1 LKIALTTWGKRIS
14 PVFDFAKTL
23 MIVDLENV
31 KTSNRSFITFDPQ
44 NMNQMLYQLQN
55 QRTDILICGAI
66 TDDRSIFFEQNG
78 MVLIPFIF
86 GNTDQILATLMNE
99 KHRILD
105 FRMAGVILNNFSSQ
119 KNFFYKIIKM
129 RPERKR
135 KYKFK

>member
-1 LKIALTTWGKRIS
+1 M
-14 PVFDFAKTL
+14 FDFAKTL